1 MVRILIR
8 IRESM
13 KHISHVPF
21 SIRVVEPFSP
31 SEFTRFDISLA
42 FPSTQKNIAT
52 ASLTHGPHRNVVMFV
67 FITIISKFLPQVVP
81 FKMRKNLIPHIL

>member
-1 MVRILIR
+1 
-8 IRESM
+8 M

-52 ASLTHGPHRNVVMFV
+52 ASLTHGPHRNVVMFIL
-67 FITIISKFLPQVVP
+67 ITITSEFLSLIIP
-81 FKMRKNLIPHIL
+81 FEMRKNLISHIL